1 MPNFERLIVDTSP
14 LPMATLAG
22 SDHILCY
29 VNSAFCRLACRTKD
43 ELIGKPIAEVVAW
56 EGCLP
61 LLDRAFATG
70 EIEIQTEPRR
80 TESESDRMSYTVWP
94 VPCSED
100 YPGGVMMQVTETSQ
114 FQQRAIAVN
123 EQLLL
128 SGVLQLELRETAETL
143 NAQLKVEIIDRKKM
157 ELAMV
162 DSEKLAV
169 TARFALSMAHEINNP
184 LEAITNLVFLLAS
197 VEMSPES
204 RGYITTLEDQ
214 LQALSRITTHMLK
227 FHRDGNKPAEFKLG
241 PLVLEVSEFYR
252 HQAEKRG
259 VIFNRRIETVGAIV
273 AFRGE
278 VVQVVTNLLLNAIDA
293 TPALGQVI
301 LHLYSAPDWL
311 CELHGSSG
319 YCLSIADNGSGISP
333 QDRAQ
338 IYQPF
343 FTTKGE
349 RGTGLGLW
357 VSAGIIDR
365 IGGSIRVRSTSRPGR
380 SGTCF
385 SIFFPARQAPFTP
398 LNERRQELSLR

>member
-1 MPNFERLIVDTSP
+1 
-14 LPMATLAG
+14 
-22 SDHILCY
+22 
-29 VNSAFCRLACRTKD
+29 
-43 ELIGKPIAEVVAW
+43 
-56 EGCLP
+56 
-61 LLDRAFATG
+61 
-70 EIEIQTEPRR
+70 
-80 TESESDRMSYTVWP
+80 
-94 VPCSED
+94 
-100 YPGGVMMQVTETSQ
+100 MQVTETSQ

-227 FHRDGNKPAEFKLG
+227 FHRDGNKPAEFELG
-241 PLVLEVSEFYR
+241 PLLLEVSEFYR

-259 VIFNRRIETVGAIV
+259 VVFNRRIETVGAIV